1 MAYSEK
7 QWLDAKGYYEAG
19 LSLSQIKDKTGI
31 ARNTISQRAKR
42 EQWEQGANTDY
53 IEAKQVIA
61 TKKGTVSEHSLQIAD
76 EVAHDKIKHTKL
88 INDNATKL
96 ADKLNMMVDQIDEPQ
111 DLKHLVEAND
121 KLAITLKVADRHAP
135 KTEINNTNATQN
147 NTETKR
153 VTIARRSDRIVEEQ

>member
-19 LSLSQIKDKTGI
+19 LTLSKIKEKTGI

-42 EQWEQGANTDY
+42 EQWEHRANADY
-53 IEAKQVIA
+53 IEAKEVIA
-61 TKKGTVSEHSLQIAD
+61 TKKGTISEHSLVIAD
-76 EVAHDKIKHTKL
+76 DIAHENIKYKKL

-96 ADKLNMMVDQIDEPQ
+96 AGKLNSMADEISEPQ

-135 KTEINNTNATQN
+135 KIDITQN
-147 NTETKR
+147 QATN
-153 VTIARRSDRIVEEQ
+153 VEAPQFNLTVAKKA

>member
-1 MAYSEK
+1 MAI
-7 QWLDAKGYYEAG
+7 AKEIWDKARILFESGQ
-19 LSLSQIKDKTGI
+19 LSLSQISEKTGI
-31 ARNTISQRAKR
+31 NKSSISKKAKIQ
-42 EQWEQGANTDY
+42 QWKSGEHSDY
-53 IEAKQVIA
+53 IEAKEIIVE
-61 TKKGTVSEHSLQIAD
+61 KKSTISTLEINTLD
-76 EVAHDKIKHTKL
+76 ELAEERIRHKKL

-96 ADKLNMMVDQIDEPQ
+96 AAKLNTMTDQVDEPQ

-153 VTIARRSDRIVEEQ
+153 VTIARRSDRTE